1 MSIIYAGIPSS
12 IGFSQAPWLDHDYCS
27 QSFNGSFTQPLEG
40 YYSPPALTMIPVS
53 AEQWKVTPYQ
63 PAVHSQTT
71 SYQPAIQS
79 PTTTTIV
86 LNKSRKSTTKIVVE
100 TLCAIC
106 DATASGYHYDV
117 ASCTACWMF
126 FRQMVITG
134 EAERLQCLYQGTCVV
149 NKDVRNAC
157 RHCRFNKC
165 LLEGM
170 DMAAVESVR
179 DERSSAATLLTAN
192 MSSRPKVPEGTLC
205 TICHDAATGY
215 HYGVAACHA
224 CKTFFR
230 RIIVTGDSTR
240 IRCQHDGNCDVNKR
254 NRNACRRCRFDKCQ
268 QAGMSIDALQ
278 GNRDRRG
285 PYKKNAGP
293 SSQQSV
299 LPSMPMLEC
308 EPAQFFEAL
317 AARFA

>member
-1 MSIIYAGIPSS
+1 MSVIYAGMPSS
-12 IGFSQAPWLDHDYCS
+12 KGFSQAPWLDHDYCS
-27 QSFNGSFTQPLEG
+27 QSFDGSFTQPLEG
-40 YYSPPALTMIPVS
+40 FYSPTAFTMPPVS
-53 AEQWKVTPYQ
+53 AEQWEVMPYRPAAHSQTTPYQ
-63 PAVHSQTT
+63 PAH
-71 SYQPAIQS
+71 QS
-79 PTTTTIV
+79 PTTIV
-86 LNKSRKSTTKIVVE
+86 LNKTRKSTTKVVVE
-100 TLCAIC
+100 TLCVIC

-134 EAERLQCLYQGTCVV
+134 EAERLRCQRQGNCVV
-149 NKDVRNAC
+149 SKDVRNAC

-179 DERSSAATLLTAN
+179 DERSSAATLLAN
-192 MSSRPKVPEGTLC
+192 MSSRPKIPDGTLC
-205 TICHDAATGY
+205 AICHDAATGY

-230 RIIVTGDSTR
+230 RVIVMGDSAR
-240 IRCQHDGNCDVNKR
+240 IRCQKDGNCDVSKR

-268 QAGMSIDALQ
+268 QAGMSVDALQ

-285 PYKKNAGP
+285 PYKKNVAATSLQLMP
-293 SSQQSV
+293 SSMTS
-299 LPSMPMLEC
+299 SEC
-308 EPAQFFEAL
+308 EPGQFFEAL
-317 AARFA
+317 AAMYA